1 MYESLIMYISNNIIN
16 LSFTE
21 YFLFLKHRMKY
32 IFTLY
37 QLIICLNIITN
48 SFPGLGAFFQPCLK
62 LPSFNQFLELCNK
75 DMGTFHK
82 FKN

>member
-1 MYESLIMYISNNIIN
+1 
-16 LSFTE
+16 
-21 YFLFLKHRMKY
+21 MKY

-37 QLIICLNIITN
+37 QLIISLNIITN

-62 LPSFNQFLELCNK
+62 LPSFNQFIELCNK